1 MDRNWFRNI
10 TWNEEI
16 EEHFFKK
23 LSRVRDKDMQAQYLN
38 LQAGSLVYTKDT
50 KLMEIAESLI
60 NKQLTEYSDIIFYKS
75 RAFGLLGDI
84 YGFRGNYNKAID
96 YYKQAIDFE
105 ANFSNSITNSYL
117 SYSELIVKTQRTD
130 LYNDLEKTLLEE
142 RYSLSTNFPVAK
154 YIGYSVLSIINKHKG
169 DIEKAKY
176 YAVLAEQNATA
187 LESGFNN
194 HKTLGL
200 VRERDKLLDKL
211 MYE

>member
-1 MDRNWFRNI
+1 MADFNKAIERNSNFASAYYNRGNVYY
-10 TWNEEI
+10 NSGDYDKAI
-16 EEHFFKK
+16 E
-23 LSRVRDKDMQAQYLN
+23 
-38 LQAGSLVYTKDT
+38 
-50 KLMEIAESLI
+50 
-60 NKQLTEYSDIIFYKS
+60 
-75 RAFGLLGDI
+75 
-84 YGFRGNYNKAID
+84 NYNKAID

-117 SYSELIVKTQRTD
+117 SYSELIFKTQRTD